1 MENFGLLKTPNNG
14 SSDNIVDIIGKIL
27 ILS

>member
-1 MENFGLLKTPNNG
+1 MEEFWIIENSNNG